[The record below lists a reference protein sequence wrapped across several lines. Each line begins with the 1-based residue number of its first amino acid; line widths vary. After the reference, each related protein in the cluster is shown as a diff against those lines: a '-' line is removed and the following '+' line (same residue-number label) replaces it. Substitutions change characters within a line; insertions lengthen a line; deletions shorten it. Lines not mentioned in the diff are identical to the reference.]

1 MTAAADGT
9 TNFWISLFCRA
20 FLPAARSLEL
30 RCLDCRLKRQLKHFI
45 DRHHGVEVHLLAN
58 LFRDVVKVAA
68 VALREDNFG
77 QARGVSGQRLVL
89 LLYAVPRSSSS
100 ATPPSRSIERG
111 ASPSSA
117 ITAPPGRYPFC
128 PAPGGLTSALS

>member
-1 MTAAADGT
+1 M
-9 TNFWISLFCRA
+9 
-20 FLPAARSLEL
+20 
-30 RCLDCRLKRQLKHFI
+30 
-45 DRHHGVEVHLLAN
+45 EVHLLTN
-58 LFRDVVKVAA
+58 LFGDVVKVAA

-111 ASPSSA
+111 ALPSST